1 MSVVGKRLQA
11 DLGRHPIVAPY
22 PSRPELEHP
31 ALAALP
37 KLTQCF
43 PNLVLGTV
51 AVATVSYRVPYP
63 QAIPIHGHGRASET
77 HRLC

>member
-1 MSVVGKRLQA
+1 MTSA
-11 DLGRHPIVAPY
+11 SNFAVAPD
-22 PSRPELEHP
+22 PSQRNPEHS

-51 AVATVSYRVPYP
+51 AKAAVPYRVPYP
-63 QAIPIHGHGRASET
+63 QAMPTQESGPARPKPSG
-77 HRLC
+77 LC